1 MRWAYV
7 DRLPV
12 ATYSYRMPTLGE
24 INKLSRDQ
32 ARELFARC
40 CVAKDFTFAMVESMP
55 FTIVETF
62 EKASD
67 RATRNLSREGLLQGF
82 SGHPR
87 IGDRK
92 PHSIWSSAEQSD
104 VTQSDEKVLHDLRDA
119 NIAYEKKFDYVFLIC
134 ATGKSADFI
143 LSECLRRIENTPE
156 IEIEEARE
164 ELRRINRLRIHK
176 LLEEE

>member
-1 MRWAYV
+1 
-7 DRLPV
+7 
-12 ATYSYRMPTLGE
+12 MPTLGE

-40 CVAKDFTFAMVESMP
+40 CVAKDFTLAMVEAMP
-55 FTIVETF
+55 FTMVETF

-67 RATRNLSREGLLQGF
+67 SATKNLSHEGLLQSF

-92 PHSIWSSAEQSD
+92 PHSQWSAAEQSEVAD
-104 VTQSDEKVLHDLRDA
+104 SDAKILNDLCAA
-119 NIAYEKKFDYVFLIC
+119 NIAYEKKFDHVFLIC

-143 LSECLRRIENTPE
+143 LRECRRRIENTPE

-164 ELRRINRLRIHK
+164 ELRRINRIRIHK